1 MGSLVLADMLI
12 KIGFKNLKVLLMIVR
27 FLSFVTKW
35 GYALQEDAL
44 VHQISMVILSRKVA
58 ARQGML
64 HLLCPQVAI
73 IEQNLI
79 LLFFMSS

>member
-64 HLLCPQVAI
+64 HLLCPQVAT

>member
-12 KIGFKNLKVLLMIVR
+12 KIGFKNLKALLMIVR

-44 VHQISMVILSRKVA
+44 VHQISMVILS
-58 ARQGML
+58 
-64 HLLCPQVAI
+64 
-73 IEQNLI
+73 
-79 LLFFMSS
+79 

>member
-1 MGSLVLADMLI
+1 MLI